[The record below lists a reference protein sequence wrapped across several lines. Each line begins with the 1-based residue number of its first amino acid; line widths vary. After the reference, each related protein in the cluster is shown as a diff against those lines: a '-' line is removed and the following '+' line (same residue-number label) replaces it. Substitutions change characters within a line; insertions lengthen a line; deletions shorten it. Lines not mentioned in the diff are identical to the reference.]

1 MSSRSRGRQFAVQM
15 IYQYEFSGDPLDH
28 ILHHFWRNI
37 EADQTTREF
46 SSQLARGVL
55 EQRTELD
62 LEIGGYLKNWTLD
75 RIANLDRI
83 ILELALF
90 ELLAKDIEVPWKVV
104 IDEAVT
110 LAKMF
115 GTDKSPTFINGVL
128 HAWCARNSDGFDE
141 PAEAAGAVIDD
152 EAASSAPA
160 SSAPASSE
168 PASSAPVDEKTDP
181 A

>member
-15 IYQYEFSGDPLDH
+15 IYQFEFSGDTLDH

-37 EADQTTREF
+37 DADQTTRAF
-46 SSQLARGVL
+46 SSQLARGVI

-62 LEIGGYLKNWTLD
+62 LEINGYLKNWTLD
-75 RIANLDRI
+75 RIATLDRI

-90 ELLAKDIEVPWKVV
+90 ELLAKNIEVPWKVV

-128 HAWCARNSDGFDE
+128 HAWCARNSDGFNAATDTPANE
-141 PAEAAGAVIDD
+141 AEAVSIEPDLPSVEAELPKPPAE
-152 EAASSAPA
+152 
-160 SSAPASSE
+160 
-168 PASSAPVDEKTDP
+168 
-181 A
+181 